1 MTHPALDLVLFF
13 DLKSMSLSHILVLR
27 SSGRELL
34 SSEELSE
41 GERSPKELFPGLETT
56 FPSQG

>member
-1 MTHPALDLVLFF
+1 MTHPAPDLVLFF
-13 DLKSMSLSHILVLR
+13 DLKSISLSHILVLR

-41 GERSPKELFPGLETT
+41 GERSPKELFSGLEAA